1 MRCAVQNSKLWVCI
15 IGSLSVFLP
24 KQSSRLTAQSDSR
37 ALNQVEYLSL
47 ASSGFPDTILYRS
60 KHISAV
66 SNPTKFGPRRG
77 RIAVRS
83 VLKWRHPQLLSTLN
97 TALAKS

>member
-37 ALNQVEYLSL
+37 ALTYGIPPEFCRAADVLHVPTFIL
-47 ASSGFPDTILYRS
+47 ANEGSG
-60 KHISAV
+60 K
-66 SNPTKFGPRRG
+66 
-77 RIAVRS
+77 
-83 VLKWRHPQLLSTLN
+83 
-97 TALAKS
+97 